1 MKVLLSIKPEFVE
14 KIISGEK
21 KFEYR
26 RLIFKKDVKSVII
39 YASSSWKAVIGE
51 FFVEDILTEDL
62 DILWNLTKKYSGIDE
77 EFFWKYFQ
85 GKEKGHAIKIGK
97 LILYQKKLDLKKDF
111 GILPPQ
117 SYVYI

>member
-1 MKVLLSIKPEFVE
+1 MKVLLSIRPEFVE

-26 RLIFKKDVKSVII
+26 RRIFKAEVESVIM
-39 YASSSWKAVIGE
+39 YVSSPLKAVIGE
-51 FFVEDILTEDL
+51 FIVEDILMENL
-62 DILWNLTKKYSGIDE
+62 NILWNLTKKYSGIDE
-77 EFFWKYFQ
+77 TFFWNYFH
-85 GKEKGHAIKIGK
+85 GKEKGYAIKIGK
-97 LILYQKKLDLKKDF
+97 LRLYRKKLDLKKYF